1 MTLGIFRFI
10 TLASSVSFL
19 ALAVFIYLKDRES
32 KAHQTFG
39 AFVTFCALWSLGFFL
54 TMFQS
59 VPHDV
64 AIWFSRI
71 SHFFGSFPAIC
82 FLRFVTTFLDGKPQ
96 KIRPIHYVLA
106 GASAVSS
113 LTPWLIIDVPPK
125 LFFPYYPEPGLLYPC
140 LLSTYFYTFAT
151 AFVLL
156 YKAYR
161 NESLGNLKRMQSL
174 WTLIGV
180 FLAWLSVATLFLPI
194 YHIAVVP
201 QMTFFPLIAIA
212 TVYVIL
218 RYRFLD
224 IRIVVTRAG
233 LLLGVYVVVLGLP
246 FIVGWQGQSWL
257 ENWVGPR
264 WWLIPLGLL
273 TVLATV
279 GPFTYAYL
287 RRQAEER
294 LLKEQRRYQRFLQR
308 AARGMTRVRDIT
320 TLSSLIARIV
330 SGSVRVAHASLF
342 LWDKTQQS
350 YVLRASYGP
359 KRLALKSR
367 YGILASDVLI
377 RWFEEHH
384 RILTEDELRRH
395 PDPAL
400 SEALT
405 TLSSVLIIPGLIE
418 DHLVGLL
425 ALGGKVSGEGYSTD
439 DLHAFTTL
447 AHEAAIAIENALS
460 YEELLKANEQL
471 KAASERLLIQERL
484 AAAGQFATGM
494 AHEIKNP
501 LSAIKT
507 FAQYLPEKYADPKFR
522 EKFFR
527 IVQAEI
533 DRINT
538 IVQELSDFAKPAPL
552 KLQPVSVT
560 ELVNDTLSLLSN
572 QCLKQGVEVRTLLS
586 GNGLQI
592 EADSRQIQQVLL
604 NLLLNSLEA
613 MPDGGTLEV
622 ATQTCQDGF
631 TLRIT
636 DTGCGIDLEHQR
648 HVWDPFFTTKERGM
662 GLGLAIVKG
671 VVERHGGQITI
682 SSKPGKGAEVEIH
695 LPHIAGS
702 LESAKSQKTPI

>member
-1 MTLGIFRFI
+1 MTLDVFRFI
-10 TLASSVSFL
+10 TLTSSISFL
-19 ALAVFIYLKDRES
+19 VLAVFIYLKDRVS
-32 KAHQTFG
+32 KPNQTFG
-39 AFVTFCALWSLGFFL
+39 TFVTFCALWSLGFFL

-59 VPHDV
+59 IPYDV
-64 AIWFSRI
+64 AIWFSRS

-96 KIRPIHYVLA
+96 KIHPIHYLLA

-113 LTPWLIIDVPPK
+113 LTPWFIIGVPPK
-125 LFFPYYPEPGLLYPC
+125 LFFPYYPEPGPLYPF

-156 YKAYR
+156 YQACG
-161 NESLGNLKRMQSL
+161 NESFGNLKRMQSL

-194 YHIAVVP
+194 YHVAVVP
-201 QMTFFPLIAIA
+201 QLTFFPLIAIA
-212 TVYVIL
+212 TVYAIL

-224 IRIVVTRAG
+224 IRVIVTRAG
-233 LLLGVYVVVLGLP
+233 LLLGVYLVVLGVP

-257 ENWVGPR
+257 ESAAGSR

-273 TVLATV
+273 TVLATA

-294 LLKEQRRYQRFLQR
+294 LLKEQKQYQRTLQH
-308 AARGMTRVRDIT
+308 AARGMTQVRDAAKLAHLIT
-320 TLSSLIARIV
+320 RVV

-342 LWDKTQQS
+342 LWDKTNHC
-350 YVLRASYGP
+350 YVLRASHGP
-359 KRLALKSR
+359 NRLALQSR
-367 YGILASDVLI
+367 YTLELTHPFIQSLQQ
-377 RWFEEHH
+377 H
-384 RILTEDELRRH
+384 RRVLTEDDLAQH
-395 PDPAL
+395 PD
-400 SEALT
+400 
-405 TLSSVLIIPGLIE
+405 SSVRQEMVNLGSVLAVPGFIQDRLIGC
-418 DHLVGLL
+418 LV
-425 ALGGKVSGEGYSTD
+425 LGPKLSGAGYSSD
-439 DLHAFTTL
+439 DLHAFDTL

-460 YEELLKANEQL
+460 YEELLKVNEQL
-471 KAASERLLIQERL
+471 KAASDRLLIQERL
-484 AAAGQFATGM
+484 AAVGQFATGM

-527 IVQAEI
+527 IVQSEI
-533 DRINT
+533 DRINS
-538 IVQELSDFAKPAPL
+538 IVKDLSDFAKPAPL
-552 KLQPVSVT
+552 QLQPVRLD
-560 ELVNDTLSLLSN
+560 ELLGDTLSLLSD
-572 QCLKQGVEVRTLLS
+572 QCLKQKVEVATAF
-586 GNGLQI
+586 GHNGLMLQADPQQI
-592 EADSRQIQQVLL
+592 KQVLL

-613 MPDGGTLEV
+613 MPEGGRLEV
-622 ATQTCQDGF
+622 ATRTNHRDL
-631 TLRIT
+631 TLQVT
-636 DTGCGIDLEHQR
+636 DTGCGIDPEQQR

-682 SSKPGKGAEVEIH
+682 SSKPGQGAVVEIQ
-695 LPHIAGS
+695 LPLATPS
-702 LESAKSQKTPI
+702 SESAKIQQTIQ